1 MANLKQKS
9 IGGKSIVLK
18 PVPARDAR
26 KMQMHLAAL
35 LAEPLAKALPQE
47 STGEPKDAKAQISK
61 VAKGLTLGATAFAGL
76 FAKLNDG
83 DADKLIDSAAPF
95 ILVDGSTLDEN
106 KHFTADTL
114 FDLYEA
120 LWFFYSETFSGF
132 FAAIRSRFPQI
143 ESLKSILSKVP
154 TSTGFSGG
162 PA

>member
-1 MANLKQKS
+1 MSNLKQKT

-26 KMQMHLAAL
+26 KMQLHLTAL

-47 STGEPKDAKAQISK
+47 TDTQVKAQLDK
-61 VAKGLTLGATAFAGL
+61 VAKGLVLGATAFAGL
-76 FAKLNDG
+76 FAKLDDG
-83 DADKLIDSAAPF
+83 DADKLIESAASF
-95 ILVDGSTLDEN
+95 ILVDGAPLDEN

-114 FDLYEA
+114 FDLYETI
-120 LWFFYSETFSGF
+120 WFFYSETFSGF

-154 TSTGFSGG
+154 TSTGSSGDL
-162 PA
+162 A

>member
-1 MANLKQKS
+1 MANLKQKN

-26 KMQMHLAAL
+26 KMQMHLAAI

-47 STGEPKDAKAQISK
+47 ATGEAKDQLGKM
-61 VAKGLTLGATAFAGL
+61 AKGLVLGASAFAGL

-83 DADKLIDSAAPF
+83 DADKLIDYAVPF
-95 ILVDGSTLDEN
+95 ILVDGASLDEN

-154 TSTGFSGG
+154 TSTGFSGD

>member
-1 MANLKQKS
+1 MANLKQKN

-47 STGEPKDAKAQISK
+47 STGEPKYQISK

-83 DADKLIDSAAPF
+83 DADKLIDCAAPF

-120 LWFFYSETFSGF
+120 LWFFYSETFKGF
-132 FAAIRSRFPQI
+132 FQEISSRFPQI

>member
-1 MANLKQKS
+1 MANLKQKN

-47 STGEPKDAKAQISK
+47 ATGEPKDQLGK
-61 VAKGLTLGATAFAGL
+61 VAKGITLGATAFAGL

-120 LWFFYSETFSGF
+120 LWFFYSETFGSF
-132 FAAIRSRFPQI
+132 LNASRSRLDP
-143 ESLKSILSKVP
+143 SGKWTSILSKVP